1 MPEAINVLQNS
12 LSCSQHVSLR
22 IEDLFS
28 VRHKVVIVTGGGSGI
43 GKCIAQGFALNG
55 SRVYIVGRRLEVLQA
70 AASEIG
76 GDIHVLQGDLGTK
89 AGCEKVTEQ
98 LGAHE
103 SHVDTLV
110 NCAGLMTLWKVY
122 AKDPDNANEVE
133 SMLLNG
139 IDDEDFDAA
148 NHINVRGVYF
158 MTTCLV
164 PLLRKA
170 ATPNVLIISSLA
182 ALTNQTSVTSVAYDL
197 SKAAA
202 KWDWKFDCP
211 EVPRDGPNLGTTLR
225 KGLLQVRLCIIAARS
240 GGIVDNT
247 QKYPDEPFKVMTA
260 DGFVVFLP
268 ARHIQELCMHPRTEV
283 SFGHMVLQY
292 FSSWATGFGVN
303 NDTFLRGTKLG
314 LLSTGSRFIV
324 PMIDETTAA
333 CSRLFDGR
341 DRAYSNPDDEGWT
354 SVNVS
359 YAAGQLTAQIMAR
372 AFVGKSLSRDQYW
385 VDGQVS
391 YLAYV
396 WAAAR
401 GIQQWPKWAQP
412 LVYRFVKGYRDLRNE
427 ERRLADRLRTEFEVA
442 RLGND
447 RSEAGKIRERTMI
460 DDFLTVTDP
469 DNQDDIVF
477 HMTLQYQ
484 LIFTAIHPTSETL
497 WQVLYDIALYPEY
510 QEILRNE
517 LKEVDRTDE
526 RSWLSQVPKMDS
538 FMKESQRL
546 HAASLVT
553 LTRKVLK
560 PMTTSSGLHFPAGSQ
575 ISYMTDAVNL
585 DPNRWS
591 DPEKFDGLRF
601 YNMKMDVETGS
612 QQVTLSYSY
621 SGFPGQ
627 LNFGYGVQACCGRH
641 YAGWLIKMILAE
653 LVTMFDLKLAE
664 GPGEEEGMRCFT
676 IRSQRIVA
684 STALQ
689 LPYGKAY
696 AQFNVKWIYL
706 GSLVVFEAGSV
717 LCAVAPNSG
726 TLIAGR
732 VVSGVGAAAL
742 YSGAINMVAMTVS
755 PQRAPALFGIVS
767 GMVGLASLVGP
778 PLGGAFTDAP
788 KLTWRWCFWI
798 NVPLGGVAAIF
809 ISAVFRPPQRQSSL
823 PAQPD
828 TEMQTVGDADE
839 GYEGKRTPTSAP
851 PGSLN
856 NRGLTPASSA
866 VLPMIRR
873 MQKMDPLGTAL
884 LVPAMVSLL
893 LALQWGGT
901 KYTWSDGRVWGCLVC
916 SAVLTGAFVVSLRF
930 NGDDAII
937 PPRLLRDRAVV
948 GGMLLI
954 TWLSA
959 AMFTHVFFLP
969 FYFQVV
975 QGMSATASGLRT
987 LAYVGAMALAGVGAG
1002 GAMSSRSSDGGVGLS
1017 DHRPYAWVGA
1027 GLFVIGAG
1035 LMHMLTVSSG
1045 LGMVVGFQLLS
1056 GAALG
1061 VVWQVPYVAVQR
1073 SEKIGKRQDDRAI
1086 ANALIAFSNSLGAAL
1101 GISIAQTIFATTLAK
1116 GLAGLPGLDPSHAD
1130 ALAKAG
1136 QAAQLGSL
1144 SPELLAAVLQ
1154 IFNHAITSTFT
1165 FAATAA
1171 GVAFLCCFI
1180 FP

>member
-1 MPEAINVLQNS
+1 
-12 LSCSQHVSLR
+12 
-22 IEDLFS
+22 
-28 VRHKVVIVTGGGSGI
+28 
-43 GKCIAQGFALNG
+43 
-55 SRVYIVGRRLEVLQA
+55 
-70 AASEIG
+70 
-76 GDIHVLQGDLGTK
+76 
-89 AGCEKVTEQ
+89 
-98 LGAHE
+98 
-103 SHVDTLV
+103 
-110 NCAGLMTLWKVY
+110 
-122 AKDPDNANEVE
+122 
-133 SMLLNG
+133 
-139 IDDEDFDAA
+139 
-148 NHINVRGVYF
+148 
-158 MTTCLV
+158 MTTLASHE
-164 PLLRKA
+164 RKS
-170 ATPNVLIISSLA
+170 PVLA
-182 ALTNQTSVTSVAYDL
+182 ADTDQVGWGLHPVAE
-197 SKAAA
+197 K
-202 KWDWKFDCP
+202 
-211 EVPRDGPNLGTTLR
+211 TTLR
-225 KGLLQVRLCIIAARS
+225 STAGRPGRPEEMVRLCIIAARS

-546 HAASLVT
+546 HAASL
-553 LTRKVLK
+553 
-560 PMTTSSGLHFPAGSQ
+560 
-575 ISYMTDAVNL
+575 
-585 DPNRWS
+585 
-591 DPEKFDGLRF
+591 
-601 YNMKMDVETGS
+601 
-612 QQVTLSYSY
+612 
-621 SGFPGQ
+621 
-627 LNFGYGVQACCGRH
+627 
-641 YAGWLIKMILAE
+641 GWLIKMILAE

-676 IRSQRIVA
+676 IRSQRIGNPKAEILARRRHADVDRQDFDSLQDAGLYRSASLVA

>member
-1 MPEAINVLQNS
+1 MYRLG
-12 LSCSQHVSLR
+12 LKTFSQY
-22 IEDLFS
+22 
-28 VRHKVVIVTGGGSGI
+28 VTRS
-43 GKCIAQGFALNG
+43 
-55 SRVYIVGRRLEVLQA
+55 SSSQA
-70 AASEIG
+70 
-76 GDIHVLQGDLGTK
+76 GDLGTK

-148 NHINVRGVYF
+148 NH
-158 MTTCLV
+158 M
-164 PLLRKA
+164 
-170 ATPNVLIISSLA
+170 
-182 ALTNQTSVTSVAYDL
+182 AYDL
-197 SKAAA
+197 SKAAETKLA
-202 KWDWKFDCP
+202 LLLSSGLRPMKIRVNTICP
-211 EVPRDGPNLGTTLR
+211 GIFPSEMTTLASHERKSPVLAADTDQVGWGLHPVAEKTTLR
-225 KGLLQVRLCIIAARS
+225 STAGRPGRPEEMVRLCIIAARS

-676 IRSQRIVA
+676 IRSQRIDFDSLQDAGLYRSASLVA

>member
-1 MPEAINVLQNS
+1 MSA
-12 LSCSQHVSLR
+12 
-22 IEDLFS
+22 
-28 VRHKVVIVTGGGSGI
+28 
-43 GKCIAQGFALNG
+43 
-55 SRVYIVGRRLEVLQA
+55 
-70 AASEIG
+70 
-76 GDIHVLQGDLGTK
+76 GT
-89 AGCEKVTEQ
+89 
-98 LGAHE
+98 
-103 SHVDTLV
+103 
-110 NCAGLMTLWKVY
+110 
-122 AKDPDNANEVE
+122 
-133 SMLLNG
+133 
-139 IDDEDFDAA
+139 
-148 NHINVRGVYF
+148 
-158 MTTCLV
+158 
-164 PLLRKA
+164 
-170 ATPNVLIISSLA
+170 
-182 ALTNQTSVTSVAYDL
+182 
-197 SKAAA
+197 A

-225 KGLLQVRLCIIAARS
+225 KGLL
-240 GGIVDNT
+240 

-341 DRAYSNPDDEGWT
+341 DRAYSNPNEKEWT

-372 AFVGKSLSRDQYW
+372 AFVGKSLSRDQCW

-412 LVYRFVKGYRDLRNE
+412 LVYRFVKGYRDLRKE
-427 ERRLADRLRTEFEVA
+427 ERRLADRLRTEFNVA

-460 DDFLTVTDP
+460 DDFLAVTDSGK
-469 DNQDDIVF
+469 QDDIVF

-517 LKEVDRTDE
+517 LKEVDRTDG
-526 RSWLSQVPKMDS
+526 RSWLSQIPKMDS

-601 YNMKMDVETGS
+601 YNMKMDVETES
-612 QQVTLSYSY
+612 QQVPLSYSY

-676 IRSQRIVA
+676 IRSQRIDVDNNDAKSLRDMDISEIKPPKHGGKWATKTVTITALTLGLCLVSFAAAVDNTILGTAIPRITTDFDSLQDAGLYRSASLVA

-706 GSLVVFEAGSV
+706 GSLVVFEVGSV

-755 PQRAPALFGIVS
+755 LQRAPALFGIVS

-809 ISAVFRPPQRQSSL
+809 ILVGFRSPQRQPSL
-823 PAQPD
+823 PAQAD
-828 TEMQTVGDADE
+828 TEMQTVGDAHE
-839 GYEGKRTPTSAP
+839 GVEGKRPPTSAP
-851 PGSLN
+851 PRSLN
-856 NRGLTPASSA
+856 NRGLTAASAA
-866 VLPMIRR
+866 VLPIIKR

-901 KYTWSDGRVWGCLVC
+901 KYNWSDGRVWGCLVC
-916 SAVLTGAFVVSLRF
+916 SGVLTAAFVISLLF
-930 NGDDAII
+930 NGDDAMI

-987 LAYVGAMALAGVGAG
+987 LAYVGAMALAGVGAD
-1002 GAMSSRSSDGGVGLS
+1002 GAMSSQSSDGGVGLS

-1073 SEKIGKRQDDRAI
+1073 SEKIGKRPDDRAI

-1101 GISIAQTIFATTLAK
+1101 GISIAQTIFATTLAQ
-1116 GLAGLPGLDPSHAD
+1116 GLADLPGLDPSHAD

-1136 QAAQLGSL
+1136 QAAQLGFL

>member
-1 MPEAINVLQNS
+1 MSA
-12 LSCSQHVSLR
+12 
-22 IEDLFS
+22 
-28 VRHKVVIVTGGGSGI
+28 
-43 GKCIAQGFALNG
+43 
-55 SRVYIVGRRLEVLQA
+55 
-70 AASEIG
+70 
-76 GDIHVLQGDLGTK
+76 GT
-89 AGCEKVTEQ
+89 
-98 LGAHE
+98 
-103 SHVDTLV
+103 
-110 NCAGLMTLWKVY
+110 
-122 AKDPDNANEVE
+122 
-133 SMLLNG
+133 
-139 IDDEDFDAA
+139 
-148 NHINVRGVYF
+148 
-158 MTTCLV
+158 
-164 PLLRKA
+164 
-170 ATPNVLIISSLA
+170 
-182 ALTNQTSVTSVAYDL
+182 
-197 SKAAA
+197 A

-225 KGLLQVRLCIIAARS
+225 KGLL
-240 GGIVDNT
+240 

-341 DRAYSNPDDEGWT
+341 DRAYSNPNEKEWT

-372 AFVGKSLSRDQYW
+372 AFVGKSLSRDQSW

-412 LVYRFVKGYRDLRNE
+412 LVYRFVKGYKDLRNE
-427 ERRLADRLRTEFEVA
+427 ERRLADRLRTEFDVA

-460 DDFLTVTDP
+460 DDFLAVTDP
-469 DNQDDIVF
+469 GKQDDIVF

-526 RSWLSQVPKMDS
+526 KSWLSQVPKMDS

-585 DPNRWS
+585 DPKRWS

-601 YNMKMDVETGS
+601 YNMKMNVETES

-676 IRSQRIVA
+676 IRSQRIGTAIPRITTEFDSLQDAGLYRSASLVA

-755 PQRAPALFGIVS
+755 PQRSPALFGIVS

-809 ISAVFRPPQRQSSL
+809 ILAVFRPSQRQSSL
-823 PAQPD
+823 PALAD
-828 TEMQTVGDADE
+828 TEMQTVGDAHE
-839 GYEGKRTPTSAP
+839 GVEGKRPPTSAP
-851 PGSLN
+851 HRSLN
-856 NRGLTPASSA
+856 NRGLTAASAA
-866 VLPMIRR
+866 VLPVMKR

-893 LALQWGGT
+893 LALQWGGS
-901 KYTWSDGRVWGCLVC
+901 KYNWSDGRIWGCLVC

-930 NGDDAII
+930 NGDDAMI

>member
-1 MPEAINVLQNS
+1 MPEVINVLQKS

-28 VRHKVVIVTGGGSGI
+28 VRDKVVIVTGGGSGI
-43 GKCIAQGFALNG
+43 GKCIARGFALNG
-55 SRVYIVGRRLEVLQA
+55 SRVYIVGRRLELLQA
-70 AASEIG
+70 AAGEIG

-98 LGAHE
+98 VRAHE

-133 SMLLNG
+133 RMLLNG

-164 PLLRKA
+164 PLLRNA

-197 SKAAA
+197 SKAA
-202 KWDWKFDCP
+202 
-211 EVPRDGPNLGTTLR
+211 
-225 KGLLQVRLCIIAARS
+225 GLLKVCHCINTAFS
-240 GGIVDNT
+240 CGVVDNT

-260 DGFVVFLP
+260 DGYVVFLP

-333 CSRLFDGR
+333 CSRIFDVR
-341 DRAYSNPDDEGWT
+341 DRAYSNPNEKEWT

-401 GIQQWPKWAQP
+401 GIQKWPKWVQP

-427 ERRLADRLRTEFEVA
+427 ERRLADLLRTEFDVA
-442 RLGND
+442 RLGD
-447 RSEAGKIRERTMI
+447 GLSKAGKIRERTMI
-460 DDFLTVTDP
+460 DDFLAVTDP
-469 DNQDDIVF
+469 GKQDDIVF

-585 DPNRWS
+585 DPKRWS

-601 YNMKMDVETGS
+601 YNMKMDVETES

-621 SGFPGQ
+621 SG
-627 LNFGYGVQACCGRH
+627 L
-641 YAGWLIKMILAE
+641 
-653 LVTMFDLKLAE
+653 
-664 GPGEEEGMRCFT
+664 
-676 IRSQRIVA
+676 
-684 STALQ
+684 
-689 LPYGKAY
+689 
-696 AQFNVKWIYL
+696 
-706 GSLVVFEAGSV
+706 
-717 LCAVAPNSG
+717 
-726 TLIAGR
+726 
-732 VVSGVGAAAL
+732 
-742 YSGAINMVAMTVS
+742 
-755 PQRAPALFGIVS
+755 
-767 GMVGLASLVGP
+767 
-778 PLGGAFTDAP
+778 
-788 KLTWRWCFWI
+788 
-798 NVPLGGVAAIF
+798 
-809 ISAVFRPPQRQSSL
+809 
-823 PAQPD
+823 
-828 TEMQTVGDADE
+828 
-839 GYEGKRTPTSAP
+839 
-851 PGSLN
+851 
-856 NRGLTPASSA
+856 
-866 VLPMIRR
+866 
-873 MQKMDPLGTAL
+873 
-884 LVPAMVSLL
+884 
-893 LALQWGGT
+893 
-901 KYTWSDGRVWGCLVC
+901 
-916 SAVLTGAFVVSLRF
+916 
-930 NGDDAII
+930 
-937 PPRLLRDRAVV
+937 
-948 GGMLLI
+948 
-954 TWLSA
+954 
-959 AMFTHVFFLP
+959 
-969 FYFQVV
+969 
-975 QGMSATASGLRT
+975 
-987 LAYVGAMALAGVGAG
+987 
-1002 GAMSSRSSDGGVGLS
+1002 
-1017 DHRPYAWVGA
+1017 
-1027 GLFVIGAG
+1027 
-1035 LMHMLTVSSG
+1035 
-1045 LGMVVGFQLLS
+1045 
-1056 GAALG
+1056 
-1061 VVWQVPYVAVQR
+1061 
-1073 SEKIGKRQDDRAI
+1073 
-1086 ANALIAFSNSLGAAL
+1086 
-1101 GISIAQTIFATTLAK
+1101 
-1116 GLAGLPGLDPSHAD
+1116 
-1130 ALAKAG
+1130 
-1136 QAAQLGSL
+1136 
-1144 SPELLAAVLQ
+1144 
-1154 IFNHAITSTFT
+1154 
-1165 FAATAA
+1165 
-1171 GVAFLCCFI
+1171 
-1180 FP
+1180 

>member
-1 MPEAINVLQNS
+1 
-12 LSCSQHVSLR
+12 
-22 IEDLFS
+22 
-28 VRHKVVIVTGGGSGI
+28 
-43 GKCIAQGFALNG
+43 
-55 SRVYIVGRRLEVLQA
+55 
-70 AASEIG
+70 
-76 GDIHVLQGDLGTK
+76 
-89 AGCEKVTEQ
+89 
-98 LGAHE
+98 
-103 SHVDTLV
+103 
-110 NCAGLMTLWKVY
+110 MT
-122 AKDPDNANEVE
+122 
-133 SMLLNG
+133 
-139 IDDEDFDAA
+139 
-148 NHINVRGVYF
+148 
-158 MTTCLV
+158 
-164 PLLRKA
+164 
-170 ATPNVLIISSLA
+170 
-182 ALTNQTSVTSVAYDL
+182 
-197 SKAAA
+197 
-202 KWDWKFDCP
+202 
-211 EVPRDGPNLGTTLR
+211 
-225 KGLLQVRLCIIAARS
+225 
-240 GGIVDNT
+240 
-247 QKYPDEPFKVMTA
+247 
-260 DGFVVFLP
+260 
-268 ARHIQELCMHPRTEV
+268 
-283 SFGHMVLQY
+283 
-292 FSSWATGFGVN
+292 
-303 NDTFLRGTKLG
+303 
-314 LLSTGSRFIV
+314 
-324 PMIDETTAA
+324 
-333 CSRLFDGR
+333 
-341 DRAYSNPDDEGWT
+341 
-354 SVNVS
+354 
-359 YAAGQLTAQIMAR
+359 
-372 AFVGKSLSRDQYW
+372 
-385 VDGQVS
+385 
-391 YLAYV
+391 
-396 WAAAR
+396 
-401 GIQQWPKWAQP
+401 
-412 LVYRFVKGYRDLRNE
+412 
-427 ERRLADRLRTEFEVA
+427 
-442 RLGND
+442 
-447 RSEAGKIRERTMI
+447 
-460 DDFLTVTDP
+460 
-469 DNQDDIVF
+469 
-477 HMTLQYQ
+477 
-484 LIFTAIHPTSETL
+484 
-497 WQVLYDIALYPEY
+497 
-510 QEILRNE
+510 
-517 LKEVDRTDE
+517 
-526 RSWLSQVPKMDS
+526 
-538 FMKESQRL
+538 
-546 HAASLVT
+546 
-553 LTRKVLK
+553 
-560 PMTTSSGLHFPAGSQ
+560 
-575 ISYMTDAVNL
+575 
-585 DPNRWS
+585 
-591 DPEKFDGLRF
+591 
-601 YNMKMDVETGS
+601 
-612 QQVTLSYSY
+612 
-621 SGFPGQ
+621 
-627 LNFGYGVQACCGRH
+627 
-641 YAGWLIKMILAE
+641 
-653 LVTMFDLKLAE
+653 
-664 GPGEEEGMRCFT
+664 
-676 IRSQRIVA
+676 
-684 STALQ
+684 
-689 LPYGKAY
+689 
-696 AQFNVKWIYL
+696 
-706 GSLVVFEAGSV
+706 
-717 LCAVAPNSG
+717 
-726 TLIAGR
+726 
-732 VVSGVGAAAL
+732 
-742 YSGAINMVAMTVS
+742 
-755 PQRAPALFGIVS
+755 RAPALFGIVS

-856 NRGLTPASSA
+856 NRGSTPASSA

-901 KYTWSDGRVWGCLVC
+901 KYNWSDGRVWGCLVC

-930 NGDDAII
+930 NGDDAMI
-937 PPRLLRDRAVV
+937 PPRLLHDRAVV

-1035 LMHMLTVSSG
+1035 FMHMLTVSSG

-1101 GISIAQTIFATTLAK
+1101 GISTAQTIFATTLAK